1 LAIASET
8 ETKPNNM
15 KLTPAARAR
24 LYATI
29 RIAQSADK
37 AAALTEKMAAEHE
50 QMEKRG
56 ALPAGY
62 ATSAALR
69 AHAAVQR
76 KTADSFVKSAAHIA
90 NTESK

>member
-1 LAIASET
+1 
-8 ETKPNNM
+8 M

-24 LYATI
+24 IYATI

-50 QMEKRG
+50 AMEKRG

-76 KTADSFVKSAAHIA
+76 KAADGFVRAAAHIA
-90 NTESK
+90 NTEAK

>member
-1 LAIASET
+1 
-8 ETKPNNM
+8 M

-24 LYATI
+24 IYATI

-50 QMEKRG
+50 AMEKRG

-62 ATSAALR
+62 TTSAALR

-76 KTADSFVKSAAHIA
+76 KAADSFVKSAAHIA